1 LGYES
6 DSYGL
11 KNMMKYQVMN
21 VVTAN
26 WLWSYK
32 LPSRN
37 IQWYRMC
44 LRFMEPV
51 LGLLL
56 DNIGNGFASLFCPL

>member
-1 LGYES
+1 VKESAALHEPEELGYES

-26 WLWSYK
+26 
-32 LPSRN
+32 
-37 IQWYRMC
+37 
-44 LRFMEPV
+44 
-51 LGLLL
+51 
-56 DNIGNGFASLFCPL
+56 